1 MNDKIK
7 ILLKNEIKIDKKKE
21 EPVSENSQNKTD
33 HNTLPIIKQP
43 KKKKI
48 MLSSKIKLQTNN
60 KSNNIKLDEIIEN
73 EKIINNNQQ
82 ISNSLKLISLIPKE
96 LNSDR
101 KKTNDM
107 NSNTLKTNKLK
118 INHLNSNLLKN
129 NELIMD
135 QVKSNLFKTN
145 EINFNEIKENIIHK
159 KTKNVN
165 EIKTNEINSNEI
177 NTNIIN
183 EIKTIELNSNET
195 NSNEINVNEKNLNEI
210 NSNKINGDEI
220 NYNEIKTNDVK
231 SKEINSIEI
240 KINENNLKEIKRDE
254 VKINDLNKI
263 KNSNGIKKNEI
274 NINEKDFNEI
284 KTKNINLN
292 EINSNENSNEI
303 NLNEINS
310 NENSNEI
317 NLNEINSNEN
327 SNEIKINEINS
338 NETSDVIKTNEIN
351 TNEATNEIKINEI
364 NTNEAT
370 NEIKKNE
377 INTNEATNEIKINEI
392 NTIETSNEIKT
403 NDLNTKKTSN
413 DINSNLNPSIEELL
427 LNDSLI
433 TEITYMHSPQHSFYF
448 TSNNIIKLID
458 FSTHMPYIDDDE
470 ILTHKFPFNSCELLK
485 SDAEYIYNKFF
496 EDNLDNFD
504 NINLS
509 ISITKKYKILIHFL
523 EFLDNTNNN
532 SNELLCGYFSKILI
546 SLLEKKGNLI
556 LNILFD
562 EDYISQMID
571 LCTNLSICDCV
582 KNILIMENEDEEII
596 NKKTIILKKLFGKIY
611 NIEYSDNICSGIL
624 NCLLYDEINEIF
636 ISLLLKNFD
645 IIKDNIKIK
654 GINKYIFEFLNYLTQ
669 TITDCFSKTKENTLL
684 IDGKRRIEL
693 DNYVLEHY
701 EIYLNYLNDICESI
715 LSNIEDTI
723 KDKIDNKILKY
734 LILNTIDILASYI
747 NCISF
752 VENNNVYINNIN
764 SIIQENIL
772 LNMTQYIFSNPL
784 YTLYHNSFVNFIQ
797 SISRIN
803 SKILLNEKFLFIFQ
817 DYLISEYQNSPSFL
831 GHVIKIM
838 DIIYQSNIINDKLP
852 KDFRLLCD
860 FIVKPIINI
869 FNQKLLY
876 EEEKKLNNSDS
887 DIDKKL
893 NIVSTPEN
901 YINIISLKEI
911 VLRGLSDYN
920 KELFKN
926 KLVQSNESIGEEIDL
941 DINDDSEN
949 DNLNIGNLNI
959 NELNLSDDEI
969 NDLDDSIGEIIRSTQ
984 KEIENI
990 RKSQNKEK
998 KEIKENN
1005 VIEKYNDNIF
1015 WSTPFNLDEK
1025 EMDDL
1030 INNIN

>member
-101 KKTNDM
+101 TKTNDM

-177 NTNIIN
+177 NTNVIN
-183 EIKTIELNSNET
+183 EIKTNELNSNET
-195 NSNEINVNEKNLNEI
+195 NPNEINVNEKNLNEI

-254 VKINDLNKI
+254 VKINDLNNI

-284 KTKNINLN
+284 KTKN
-292 EINSNENSNEI
+292 
-303 NLNEINS
+303 
-310 NENSNEI
+310 I

-364 NTNEAT
+364 NT
-370 NEIKKNE
+370 
-377 INTNEATNEIKINEI
+377 
-392 NTIETSNEIKT
+392 IETSNEIKT

-413 DINSNLNPSIEELL
+413 DKNSNLNPSIEELL

-509 ISITKKYKILIHFL
+509 ISMTKKYKILIHFL

-624 NCLLYDEINEIF
+624 NCLLYDDINEIF

-734 LILNTIDILASYI
+734 LMLNTIDILASYI

>member
-7 ILLKNEIKIDKKKE
+7 FLLKTENKKNKKIE
-21 EPVSENSQNKTD
+21 ENLSENSQNKTD

-48 MLSSKIKLQTNN
+48 MLSSKIKLQTHN

-73 EKIINNNQQ
+73 EKILTNNQQ
-82 ISNSLKLISLIPKE
+82 IANSLKLISLMPKEINSERTKSNEMNSNRIKKNKLNINE
-96 LNSDR
+96 LNSD
-101 KKTNDM
+101 
-107 NSNTLKTNKLK
+107 
-118 INHLNSNLLKN
+118 
-129 NELIMD
+129 LI
-135 QVKSNLFKTN
+135 KTN
-145 EINFNEIKENIIHK
+145 ELNINEVNSKLINPNDNFNQIKENIIDIK
-159 KTKNVN
+159 KTSLN
-165 EIKTNEINSNEI
+165 EIKINENNSNENKTNSNKIKTNENNSIEIKTNDTNSNEIYTNEINSNEKNLNDIKI
-177 NTNIIN
+177 NELNEIHSNDIKVDEIDSNYIKVNEIDSNENNLN
-183 EIKTIELNSNET
+183 EIKLNELNDINSNNIKTEEIDSNEKNLNKIKTNELNEIHSNDIKVDEIDSNEKNSIEINLNET
-195 NSNEINVNEKNLNEI
+195 NSNETY
-210 NSNKINGDEI
+210 NK
-220 NYNEIKTNDVK
+220 
-231 SKEINSIEI
+231 
-240 KINENNLKEIKRDE
+240 L
-254 VKINDLNKI
+254 
-263 KNSNGIKKNEI
+263 
-274 NINEKDFNEI
+274 
-284 KTKNINLN
+284 
-292 EINSNENSNEI
+292 
-303 NLNEINS
+303 
-310 NENSNEI
+310 
-317 NLNEINSNEN
+317 
-327 SNEIKINEINS
+327 
-338 NETSDVIKTNEIN
+338 KTNEIES
-351 TNEATNEIKINEI
+351 NEA
-364 NTNEAT
+364 
-370 NEIKKNE
+370 
-377 INTNEATNEIKINEI
+377 
-392 NTIETSNEIKT
+392 
-403 NDLNTKKTSN
+403 
-413 DINSNLNPSIEELL
+413 NSNLNPSIEQLL

-458 FSTHMPYIDDDE
+458 FSTHMPYINDDE

-485 SDAEYIYNKFF
+485 SDTEYIYNKFF
-496 EDNLDNFD
+496 EDNLENYD

-509 ISITKKYKILIHFL
+509 ISMSKKHKILIHFL

-532 SNELLCGYFSKILI
+532 SNELLCGYFSKIFI
-546 SLLEKKGNLI
+546 ALLEKKGKLI

-562 EDYISQMID
+562 DDYISQMID

-582 KNILIMENEDEEII
+582 KNILIMENEEEEII
-596 NKKTIILKKLFGKIY
+596 NKKIIILKKLFGKIY
-611 NIEYSDNICSGIL
+611 NIEYSDNICTGIL
-624 NCLLYDEINEIF
+624 NCLIYDDPNEIF
-636 ISLLLKNFD
+636 ISLLLKNFN

-684 IDGKRRIEL
+684 LDGKRRIEL
-693 DNYVLEHY
+693 DNYVSENY
-701 EIYLNYLNDICESI
+701 EIYLNYFNDICESI

-734 LILNTIDILASYI
+734 LMINSIDILSSYI
-747 NCISF
+747 NCLSF
-752 VENNNVYINNIN
+752 VENNNLYVNNIN

-772 LNMTQYIFSNPL
+772 FNLTQYIFSNPL

-797 SISRIN
+797 SLSRIN
-803 SKILLNEKFLFIFQ
+803 SKIILNEKFLFIFQ
-817 DYLISEYQNSPSFL
+817 NYLISEYQNSPSFL

-838 DIIYQSNIINDKLP
+838 DLIYQSNRINDKLP

-876 EEEKKLNNSDS
+876 EEEKKLNNSDG

-893 NIVSTPEN
+893 NIISTPEN

-920 KELFKN
+920 KELFKY

-941 DINDDSEN
+941 DINDDDSEN
-949 DNLNIGNLNI
+949 DKLNIGNLNI
-959 NELNLSDDEI
+959 NELNFSDDDI
-969 NDLDDSIGEIIRSTQ
+969 NDLNDSIGEIIRSTQ

-990 RKSQNKEK
+990 KKSKNKEK
-998 KEIKENN
+998 KEIKEKN

-1015 WSTPFNLDEK
+1015 WSTPINLDEK